1 MQGPKILH
9 LHTIKGK
16 GFGPAEKQATIWHA
30 PGKFDPV
37 TGKRIVA
44 NTDGMPPYF
53 RMYSGIRW

>member
-44 NTDGMPPYF
+44 NTDGMPPCF